1 MSESS
6 AVEGCVPW
14 WPASVAAY
22 AESPAQAR
30 AAWAYVVVEEV
41 AGAVAE
47 LVRWPWPLADQLGH
61 LVWPLA
67 DQAQAMTATVTIPV
81 LRRFMYEPSGLQR
94 TPRSG
99 DAFAAEIGGSG
110 WSDPDS
116 DDEEPVMD
124 LRLLFP
130 AMVLDISADARDA
143 AKLAY
148 QSASAAVYDGSDAEE
163 LLEKSSQTREART
176 AEPVPLTIAPP
187 HESNGGAS

>member
-1 MSESS
+1 MSDSPV
-6 AVEGCVPW
+6 VEEGVPW

-22 AESPAQAR
+22 ADSPEHAR

-67 DQAQAMTATVTIPV
+67 DQAQAMTATVMIPV
-81 LRRFMYEPSGLQR
+81 LRKFMYEPSGLQR
-94 TPRSG
+94 SPRSG
-99 DAFAAEIGGSG
+99 DVFAAEIGGSA
-110 WSDPDS
+110 WADPDN
-116 DDEEPVMD
+116 DDDQPVMD

-130 AMVLDISADARDA
+130 GKLVDISADARDA

-148 QSASAAVYDGSDAEE
+148 QSASAAVYDGSDAED
-163 LLEKSSQTREART
+163 LLERAAHTRERRSAD
-176 AEPVPLTIAPP
+176 PVPLTVTPP
-187 HESNGGAS
+187 PESEGDRS